1 MIDMCILSFEC
12 EVNEMKKIY
21 LIAIFLLGISM
32 SILGFFILFNPDVS
46 LTSVT
51 LFIGLLLLLN
61 GVNEIISYVKQSKVW
76 NISLWHLIEG
86 IFSLII
92 GLTAFFYTDVA
103 QQVFVFIFAFWIL
116 LSGLSHIF
124 ISRTVKGMPGEKLIF
139 VLGIVM
145 LILAIISLFTQFIA
159 AITVAIVIGV
169 FFIAQGFI
177 WISLGLVFRKL
188 S

>member
-1 MIDMCILSFEC
+1 
-12 EVNEMKKIY
+12 Y

-92 GLTAFFYTDVA
+92 CLIVFFYIDVA
-103 QQVFVFIFAFWIL
+103 LLVIVFIFCLYFL
-116 LSGLSHIF
+116 YY
-124 ISRTVKGMPGEKLIF
+124 
-139 VLGIVM
+139 
-145 LILAIISLFTQFIA
+145 LFQMYI
-159 AITVAIVIGV
+159 
-169 FFIAQGFI
+169 
-177 WISLGLVFRKL
+177 
-188 S
+188 

>member
-1 MIDMCILSFEC
+1 MYYSCILCFEI
-12 EVNEMKKIY
+12 VMNEIKKIY

-32 SILGFFILFNPDVS
+32 SILCFFILFIPDVS

-92 GLTAFFYTDVA
+92 GLTAFFYTD
-103 QQVFVFIFAFWIL
+103 
-116 LSGLSHIF
+116 
-124 ISRTVKGMPGEKLIF
+124 
-139 VLGIVM
+139 
-145 LILAIISLFTQFIA
+145 
-159 AITVAIVIGV
+159 
-169 FFIAQGFI
+169 
-177 WISLGLVFRKL
+177 
-188 S
+188 

>member
-51 LFIGLLLLLN
+51 LFIVLLLLLN
-61 GVNEIISYVKQSKVW
+61 GVNEIIIYVKQSKVW
-76 NISLWHLIEG
+76 NILFCHLIEV

-92 GLTAFFYTDVA
+92 DLTAFFYT
-103 QQVFVFIFAFWIL
+103 
-116 LSGLSHIF
+116 
-124 ISRTVKGMPGEKLIF
+124 
-139 VLGIVM
+139 
-145 LILAIISLFTQFIA
+145 
-159 AITVAIVIGV
+159 
-169 FFIAQGFI
+169 
-177 WISLGLVFRKL
+177 
-188 S
+188 

>member
-76 NISLWHLIEG
+76 NISLWHLIEV
-86 IFSLII
+86 IFYLIICFISMFLNKSLCLFSLF
-92 GLTAFFYTDVA
+92 GSYFLV
-103 QQVFVFIFAFWIL
+103 
-116 LSGLSHIF
+116 
-124 ISRTVKGMPGEKLIF
+124 SR
-139 VLGIVM
+139 
-145 LILAIISLFTQFIA
+145 ISLFHA
-159 AITVAIVIGV
+159 
-169 FFIAQGFI
+169 
-177 WISLGLVFRKL
+177 L
-188 S
+188 